1 MLLLSLHM
9 RQSQALHC
17 ASCASGLVLAAE
29 LNRSVVLPDF
39 LLDGYQ
45 PDAKE
50 WITVDKAQVEPFG
63 LAGVGSGSR
72 MSTEQVTVRRHALV
86 IYSLD

>member
-1 MLLLSLHM
+1 MRCTHPCLPSCLLTRQYQACSRSLHM
-9 RQSQALHC
+9 RQPQALHC
-17 ASCASGLVLAAE
+17 ASCATGLVLAAE

-63 LAGVGSGSR
+63 
-72 MSTEQVTVRRHALV
+72 
-86 IYSLD
+86 